1 MNIHFLILW
10 ISSVINGQS
19 INLQIQCGQLKDARE
34 CLSVKENQTETDG
47 KIMFSISEK
56 LSSFFCAGP
65 YCPTTFH
72 SYFCSPKTPFDQDAT
87 IKCPFY
93 LLKLIDEFQVRV
105 SIFFVDFES
114 LLD

>member
-47 KIMFSISEK
+47 KIMFPILEK
-56 LSSFFCAGP
+56 NYQPFFCAGP

-72 SYFCSPKTPFDQDAT
+72 SYFCSPKTPFDQDAD

-93 LLKLIDEFQVRV
+93 LLKLIDEFQVRL
-105 SIFFVDFES
+105 SMFFR
-114 LLD
+114 

>member
-1 MNIHFLILW
+1 MTMRIYFLILW

-34 CLSVKENQTETDG
+34 CLSVKENLTETDG
-47 KIMFSISEK
+47 KIVFLSEK
-56 LSSFFCAGP
+56 QYQFSELGQ

-72 SYFCSPKTPFDQDAT
+72 SYFCSPQTPFDHDAT

-93 LLKLIDEFQVRV
+93 LLKLIDEFQVRM
-105 SIFFVDFES
+105 SIIFS
-114 LLD
+114 